1 MDFLINQS
9 KKTTGGGVVLGDG
22 LNHTMELVVADS
34 QSDGARAAQVAGDLI
49 QNSKVDLVMSGGGP
63 EVVLPVADQC
73 EAMGVPS
80 LSTNTPWE
88 PWVFARKGA
97 MDKAFKWTYLACGG
111 ITEFMQ
117 ADVHTIGLVP
127 TNKKVRLLLAN
138 TADGQAW
145 ADPKTGFPPALAA
158 AGFRLV
164 FPGLYP
170 PGVEDFTAQI
180 GQFKKGG
187 ARSAWDLLPS
197 RILRTSGT
205 RLFNRVTIPSS
216 FSWDC
221 R

>member
-117 ADVHTIGLVP
+117 ADVHTISPIPPTDRRGLTRKLDFRRLWRRPAFALSFPASTRRASKTLRLRSVSSRRG
-127 TNKKVRLLLAN
+127 VRDLSGISFRPGSYELLAP
-138 TADGQAW
+138 GSS
-145 ADPKTGFPPALAA
+145 TGLQSRRPSHGIA
-158 AGFRLV
+158 V
-164 FPGLYP
+164 DVPG
-170 PGVEDFTAQI
+170 
-180 GQFKKGG
+180 
-187 ARSAWDLLPS
+187 
-197 RILRTSGT
+197 
-205 RLFNRVTIPSS
+205 
-216 FSWDC
+216 
-221 R
+221 